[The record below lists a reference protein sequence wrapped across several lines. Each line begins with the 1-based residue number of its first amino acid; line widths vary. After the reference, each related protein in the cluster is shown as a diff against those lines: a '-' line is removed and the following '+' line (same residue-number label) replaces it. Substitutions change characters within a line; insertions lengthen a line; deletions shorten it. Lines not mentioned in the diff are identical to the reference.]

1 MLASSYAKFS
11 LPSLAEGFDEV
22 RYEWL
27 GEGEAGDHLRKW
39 ILQQKERLVVEGLTP
54 GPWFASK
61 IKAWKEARTSFRH
74 AEFSARAK
82 SDPTLLDLASS
93 SDLSAVKDVHDADG
107 SGMPVYAGFK
117 YEVMVV
123 LPARSLVLRGLLA
136 VLLAATVST
145 ARSADEQKTED
156 WKLCSSICR
165 AANGKRMVVSSAYS
179 IECWA
184 GGNDGVLR
192 ILDRLVHSFAS
203 DVADPDRPGIPEDHV
218 AHYFSVY
225 FETKLEPRARLGVD
239 GLDAVV
245 KLLREP
251 VVLSEVRADYR
262 ILKSE
267 LDKDTPIEAF
277 VLGVEAF
284 RRDRNRRIEAGDES
298 AQLSFPKPQAKQ
310 APHRRAPPA
319 QPALHPVKA
328 KPPAKAPGDFNSTGA
343 LGPAA
348 TRSPPWKRPEVPET
362 TTTC

>member
-117 YEVMVV
+117 YEDW
-123 LPARSLVLRGLLA
+123 LL
-136 VLLAATVST
+136 LSWRYELH
-145 ARSADEQKTED
+145 
-156 WKLCSSICR
+156 L
-165 AANGKRMVVSSAYS
+165 
-179 IECWA
+179 
-184 GGNDGVLR
+184 
-192 ILDRLVHSFAS
+192 LVHSFAS